1 MKLSHKLFITLSVIF
16 CSITLGQA
24 QSKNI
29 QTDSITVNGVC
40 DMCKDRIE
48 EAAIVKGVKMAEWDK
63 YAQKLTVIYKQKKTD
78 LQTICAAV
86 AKAGHDTDKVKATEE
101 AYASLPDCCAY
112 RNSELEVH

>member
-1 MKLSHKLFITLSVIF
+1 MKLLYKSLLILPVFFFAI
-16 CSITLGQA
+16 SIGQA

-29 QTDSITVNGVC
+29 QTDSVTVNGVC

-48 EAAIVKGVKMAEWDK
+48 EAAIIKGVKMAEWDK
-63 YAQKLTVIYKQKKTD
+63 YAQKLTVLYKPKKTN

-86 AKAGHDTDKVKATEE
+86 AKVGHDTDKVKATEE